1 MADVKISQLPLFTG
15 NTSGSF
21 LVMNNS
27 GETTT
32 YKVKIEN
39 ALNSFFVQQDS
50 TIFNPGYKLT
60 LLTTGSL
67 NNRGRGDRYDNTS
80 YGEVSLVNNKDQFT
94 VGGGIGNTAI
104 GYYTLYANTSGSNNT
119 AVGTSVLKRNTI
131 GYENTAVGGYSQ
143 LYNET
148 GNENTS
154 IGLFSSYTNVSG
166 SFNTSVGY
174 GSLYNNKTS
183 ANTAVGFNSLQANTI
198 GSLNTAVGHFTLVN
212 NTTGEVNTGLGATAL
227 QSNKIGSGNVA
238 IGYDSQWHNQSGSN
252 NIGIGNT
259 SLYLNVSGSRNIAI
273 GDNAGRFETG
283 NGNFYLE
290 GYANFRSDNNAMRS
304 GSLMW
309 GQMASSPAS
318 QTLQI
323 NAKTNIKNIINLSPQ
338 SPLPS
343 GVIGDLAVSGS
354 GLYFYNGA
362 WTLIS

>member
-27 GETTT
+27 GETQTF
-32 YKVKIEN
+32 KVKVSDIS
-39 ALNSFFVQQDS
+39 NSFFTQVDS
-50 TIFNPGYKLT
+50 DIFNPNYKIT
-60 LLTTGSL
+60 LLVTGSL
-67 NNRGRGDRYDNTS
+67 NNRGAGNRYDNTS
-80 YGEVSLVNNKDQFT
+80 YGDVSLVSNLNV
-94 VGGGIGNTAI
+94 VGGGQSNTGIGYATLRYNTTGSANTAI
-104 GYYTLYANTSGSNNT
+104 GAYVLSG
-119 AVGTSVLKRNTI
+119 NTI

-143 LYNET
+143 LYNQR
-148 GNENTS
+148 GNQNTS

-290 GYANFRSDNNAMRS
+290 GYANFRADNNAMRS